1 LVYSR
6 ASGILSH
13 RQPVRIVQLDIHT
26 LSAISTALLLGIA
39 TVLGTLALSNRRHR
53 AVVGSFATGYGMLAA
68 GFVGLSLRN
77 IAPVFISIVVANS
90 LLGGAIMLFWRGTR
104 YMAGKTPCRDIEAGL
119 IAGLALF
126 FLYFTY
132 AQPNTQARLLALTT
146 FLVFALWLSGAELWP
161 KAKAAWGPERLLV
174 GTCIFG
180 TMLFGARIAL
190 LLTRTSP
197 ADLTHMTPPQAIA
210 FLLLPIVNDIILAYG
225 ITWYALSKVNDE
237 LLTQRVALLEAKD
250 EAERANQVKSRFLA
264 NMSHELRT
272 PLNAIIGFSQIIKD
286 GLMGPGKPIYAD
298 YAHDIFNA
306 GEHLLQIINN
316 LLDISKIE
324 AGKTELQDEL
334 VDPAA
339 IVRDGMAAVRVQAAV
354 KQLELATE
362 IPPNTPLLRA
372 DAVRLRQILINL
384 VSNAVKFTEVGQV
397 KISVAFDAASGFSFV
412 VADTGI
418 GMAPDEIETALE
430 PFGQVDNAISKKYA
444 GTGLGLP
451 LAKTLVMLH
460 GGRLDIA
467 SIKGAGT
474 TIAACLPPERIV
486 WKVRE
491 AAA

>member
-1 LVYSR
+1 M
-6 ASGILSH
+6 
-13 RQPVRIVQLDIHT
+13 QLDIHT

-77 IAPVFISIVVANS
+77 IAPAFISIVLANC
-90 LLGGAIMLFWRGTR
+90 LLGGAIVLFWRGTR

-119 IAGLALF
+119 VCGLASF

-132 AQPNTQARLLALTT
+132 ADPNTQARLLVLTT
-146 FLVFALWLSGAELWP
+146 FLVIVLWLNGAELWP
-161 KAKAAWGPERLLV
+161 KAKASWGPERLLV

-180 TMLFGARIAL
+180 TILFGARIVL
-190 LLTRTSP
+190 LLTRTTP
-197 ADLTHMTPPQAIA
+197 PDLMHMTPLQATA

-225 ITWYALSKVNDE
+225 VTWYALSKVNDE
-237 LLTQRVALLEAKD
+237 LLTQRVALLEAKE

-286 GLMGPGKPIYAD
+286 GLMGPGKPIYAN

-324 AGKTELQDEL
+324 AGKTELRDEL
-334 VDPAA
+334 VDPAT
-339 IVRDGMAAVRVQAAV
+339 IVHDSVAAMRVEAAA
-354 KQLELATE
+354 KHLDLIAE
-362 IPPNTPLLRA
+362 IPQNPPLIRG
-372 DAVRLRQILINL
+372 DTVRLRQILINL
-384 VSNAVKFTEVGQV
+384 VSNAVKFTEAGQV
-397 KISVAFDAASGFSFV
+397 KLSVAFDASGFSFAV
-412 VADTGI
+412 TDTGI
-418 GMAPDEIETALE
+418 GMTPEEIETALE
-430 PFGQVDNAISKKYA
+430 PFGQVDSAISKKYA

-451 LAKTLVMLH
+451 LAKTLAMLH
-460 GGRLDIA
+460 GGRLEI
-467 SIKGAGT
+467 SSFKGAGT
-474 TIAACLPPERIV
+474 TIAVRLPPERIV

>member
-1 LVYSR
+1 M
-6 ASGILSH
+6 
-13 RQPVRIVQLDIHT
+13 QLDIHT

-39 TVLGTLALSNRRHR
+39 TVLGTLALSNQRHR

-77 IAPVFISIVVANS
+77 NAPVFITIVMANCF
-90 LLGGAIMLFWRGTR
+90 LGSAIVLFWRGTR

-132 AQPNTQARLLALTT
+132 AEPNTQARLLVLSV
-146 FLVFALWLSGAELWP
+146 FLLVALWLGGAELWS

-180 TMLFGARIAL
+180 TVLFGARIAL
-190 LLTRTSP
+190 LLTRTTP
-197 ADLTHMTPPQAIA
+197 PDLMHMTPLQATA
-210 FLLLPIVNDIILAYG
+210 FLLLPIVNDIVLAYG
-225 ITWYALSKVNDE
+225 VTWYALSKVNDE
-237 LLTQRVALLEAKD
+237 LLAQRVALLEAKD
-250 EAERANQVKSRFLA
+250 EAEHANQVKSRFLA

-286 GLMGPGKPIYAD
+286 GLMGPGKPIYAN

-324 AGKTELQDEL
+324 AGKTELRDEL
-334 VDPAA
+334 VDPAT
-339 IVRDGMAAVRVQAAV
+339 IVHDSVAAMRVQAAA
-354 KQLELATE
+354 KHLELVAD
-362 IPPNTPLLRA
+362 IPPNTPFIRA
-372 DAVRLRQILINL
+372 DTVRLRQILLNL
-384 VSNAVKFTEVGQV
+384 VSNAVKFTEAGQV
-397 KISVAFDAASGFSFV
+397 KISVAFDAASGFSFA

-418 GMAPDEIETALE
+418 GMAPEEIETALE

-460 GGRLDIA
+460 GGRLEIA
-467 SIKGAGT
+467 SIKGGGT
-474 TIAACLPPERIV
+474 TIAARLPPERIV

>member
-1 LVYSR
+1 
-6 ASGILSH
+6 
-13 RQPVRIVQLDIHT
+13 VQLDIHT

-77 IAPVFISIVVANS
+77 IAPSFISIVLANC
-90 LLGGAIMLFWRGTR
+90 LLGGAIVLFWRGAR
-104 YMAGKTPCRDIEAGL
+104 HMVGKAPCRDIEAGL
-119 IAGLALF
+119 IAALASF

-132 AQPNTQARLLALTT
+132 AAPNTQARLLVLTI
-146 FLVFALWLSGAELWP
+146 FLVITLWLSGAELWS
-161 KAKAAWGPERLLV
+161 KAKASWGPERLLV

-180 TMLFGARIAL
+180 TMLFGARVVL

-197 ADLTHMTPPQAIA
+197 PDLMHMTPLQATA
-210 FLLLPIVNDIILAYG
+210 FLLLPIINDIVLAYG
-225 ITWYALSKVNDE
+225 VTWYALSKVNDE
-237 LLTQRVALLEAKD
+237 LLAQRVALLNAKE
-250 EAERANQVKSRFLA
+250 EAEHANQVKSRFLA

-286 GLMGPGKPIYAD
+286 GLMGPGKPIYAN

-324 AGKTELQDEL
+324 AGKTELRDEL
-334 VDPAA
+334 VDPAT
-339 IVRDGMAAVRVQAAV
+339 IVHDSVAAMRVQAAA
-354 KQLELATE
+354 KHLELVTD

-372 DAVRLRQILINL
+372 DTVRLRQILINL
-384 VSNAVKFTEVGQV
+384 VSNAVKFTEAGQV
-397 KISVAFDAASGFSFV
+397 KISVAFDAASGFSFA

-418 GMAPDEIETALE
+418 GMAPEEIETALE

-451 LAKTLVMLH
+451 LAKTLAMLH
-460 GGRLDIA
+460 GGRLEIA
-467 SIKGAGT
+467 STKGAGT
-474 TIAACLPPERIV
+474 TIAVRLPPERIV

>member
-1 LVYSR
+1 M
-6 ASGILSH
+6 
-13 RQPVRIVQLDIHT
+13 QLDIHT

-77 IAPVFISIVVANS
+77 IAPAFITIVVANC
-90 LLGGAIMLFWRGTR
+90 LLGSAIVLFWRGTR

-132 AQPNTQARLLALTT
+132 AEPNTQARLLVLSV
-146 FLVFALWLSGAELWP
+146 FLLIALWLSGAELWS

-174 GTCIFG
+174 GTCVFG
-180 TMLFGARIAL
+180 TVLFGARITL
-190 LLTRTSP
+190 LLTRASP
-197 ADLTHMTPPQAIA
+197 PDLMHMTPLQATA
-210 FLLLPIVNDIILAYG
+210 FLLLPIVNDIVLAYG
-225 ITWYALSKVNDE
+225 VTWYALSKVNDE
-237 LLTQRVALLEAKD
+237 LLAQRVALLEAKD
-250 EAERANQVKSRFLA
+250 EAEHANQVKSRFLA

-286 GLMGPGKPIYAD
+286 GLMGPGKPIYAN

-324 AGKTELQDEL
+324 AGKTELRDEL
-334 VDPAA
+334 VDPAT
-339 IVRDGMAAVRVQAAV
+339 IVHDSVAAMRVQAAA
-354 KQLELATE
+354 KHLELVAD
-362 IPPNTPLLRA
+362 IPPNTPFIRA
-372 DAVRLRQILINL
+372 DAVRLRQILLNL
-384 VSNAVKFTEVGQV
+384 VSNAVKFTEAGQV
-397 KISVAFDAASGFSFV
+397 KISVAFDAASGFSFA

-418 GMAPDEIETALE
+418 GMAPEEIETALE

-460 GGRLDIA
+460 GGRLEIT
-467 SIKGAGT
+467 SIKSGGT
-474 TIAACLPPERIV
+474 TITARLPPERIV

>member
-1 LVYSR
+1 M
-6 ASGILSH
+6 
-13 RQPVRIVQLDIHT
+13 QLDIHT

-39 TVLGTLALSNRRHR
+39 TVLATLALSNRRHR

-77 IAPVFISIVVANS
+77 IAPSFVSIVVANC
-90 LLGGAIMLFWRGTR
+90 LLGGAIVLFWRGAR
-104 YMAGKTPCRDIEAGL
+104 YMVGKTPCRDIEAGL

-132 AQPNTQARLLALTT
+132 AAPNTQARLLVLTT
-146 FLVFALWLSGAELWP
+146 FLVIALWLSGAELWS
-161 KAKAAWGPERLLV
+161 KAKAAWGPERLLF

-180 TMLFGARIAL
+180 TMLFGARIVL

-197 ADLTHMTPPQAIA
+197 PDLMHMTPLQATA
-210 FLLLPIVNDIILAYG
+210 FLLLPIVNDIVLAYG
-225 ITWYALSKVNDE
+225 VTWYALSKVNDE
-237 LLTQRVALLEAKD
+237 LLTQRVALLEAKE
-250 EAERANQVKSRFLA
+250 EAEHANQVKSRFLA

-286 GLMGPGKPIYAD
+286 GIMGPGKPIYAN

-324 AGKTELQDEL
+324 AGKTELHEEL
-334 VDPAA
+334 VDPAT
-339 IVRDGMAAVRVQAAV
+339 IVHDSVAAMRVQATA
-354 KQLELATE
+354 KHLELVTD
-362 IPPNTPLLRA
+362 IPPNAPFIRA
-372 DAVRLRQILINL
+372 DTVRLRQILINL

-397 KISVAFDAASGFSFV
+397 KISVAFDAASGFSFA

-418 GMAPDEIETALE
+418 GMAPEEIETALE

-451 LAKTLVMLH
+451 LAKTLAMLH
-460 GGRLDIA
+460 GGRLEIT
-467 SIKGAGT
+467 SVKGAGT
-474 TIAACLPPERIV
+474 TIAAHLPPERIV

>member
-1 LVYSR
+1 
-6 ASGILSH
+6 
-13 RQPVRIVQLDIHT
+13 VQLDIHT

-77 IAPVFISIVVANS
+77 IAPAFISIVLANC
-90 LLGGAIMLFWRGTR
+90 LLGGAIVLFWRGTR

-119 IAGLALF
+119 VCGLASF

-132 AQPNTQARLLALTT
+132 ADPNTQARLLVLTT
-146 FLVFALWLSGAELWP
+146 FLVIVLWLNGAELWP
-161 KAKAAWGPERLLV
+161 KAKASWGPERLLV

-180 TMLFGARIAL
+180 TILFGARIVL
-190 LLTRTSP
+190 LLTRTTP
-197 ADLTHMTPPQAIA
+197 PDLMHMTPLQATA

-225 ITWYALSKVNDE
+225 VTWYALSKVNDE
-237 LLTQRVALLEAKD
+237 LLTQRVALLEAKE

-286 GLMGPGKPIYAD
+286 GLMGPGKPIYAN

-324 AGKTELQDEL
+324 AGKTELRDEL
-334 VDPAA
+334 VDPAT
-339 IVRDGMAAVRVQAAV
+339 IVHDSVAAMRVEAAA
-354 KQLELATE
+354 KHLDLIAE
-362 IPPNTPLLRA
+362 IPQNPPLIRG
-372 DAVRLRQILINL
+372 DTVRLRQILINL
-384 VSNAVKFTEVGQV
+384 VSNAVKFTEAGQV
-397 KISVAFDAASGFSFV
+397 KLSVAFDASGFSFAV
-412 VADTGI
+412 TDTGI
-418 GMAPDEIETALE
+418 GMTPEEIETALE
-430 PFGQVDNAISKKYA
+430 PFGQVDSAISKKYA

-451 LAKTLVMLH
+451 LAKTLAMLH
-460 GGRLDIA
+460 GGRLEI
-467 SIKGAGT
+467 SSFKGAGT
-474 TIAACLPPERIV
+474 TIAVRLPPERIV